1 MFGVISVS
9 REFDQW
15 SQPSDDMK
23 LSHIMTDIT
32 NIFPLL
38 LSVMRA
44 DRLLLPAIN
53 INKGSISAVLLVTL
67 PAPRVWSNPSR
78 KMSHLTFR
86 VMIFYTW
93 WSCTSATETW
103 TAGQQLYFLI
113 KISYLMIGWLKISKK
128 YCVIQSYKTERFI
141 IYCDIF
147 ILQADICLFHR
158 EFELGG
164 ICIILCFFHQLQHPS
179 RDF

>member
-53 INKGSISAVLLVTL
+53 INKGSISAVLFLL
-67 PAPRVWSNPSR
+67 PAPCVWSNPSR

-86 VMIFYTW
+86 VMIFELAG
-93 WSCTSATETW
+93 SAHLLLKLELSTNYSTLFI
-103 TAGQQLYFLI
+103 Q
-113 KISYLMIGWLKISKK
+113 YLMIAWLKISKK

-147 ILQADICLFHR
+147 YCKLTFCLFHR

-164 ICIILCFFHQLQHPS
+164 ICIILCFFPQLQHPS

>member
-1 MFGVISVS
+1 M
-9 REFDQW
+9 
-15 SQPSDDMK
+15 
-23 LSHIMTDIT
+23 
-32 NIFPLL
+32 IFELAGSAHLL
-38 LSVMRA
+38 LKLELST
-44 DRLLLPAIN
+44 N
-53 INKGSISAVLLVTL
+53 YSTL
-67 PAPRVWSNPSR
+67 
-78 KMSHLTFR
+78 F
-86 VMIFYTW
+86 I
-93 WSCTSATETW
+93 
-103 TAGQQLYFLI
+103 Q
-113 KISYLMIGWLKISKK
+113 YLMIAWLKISKK